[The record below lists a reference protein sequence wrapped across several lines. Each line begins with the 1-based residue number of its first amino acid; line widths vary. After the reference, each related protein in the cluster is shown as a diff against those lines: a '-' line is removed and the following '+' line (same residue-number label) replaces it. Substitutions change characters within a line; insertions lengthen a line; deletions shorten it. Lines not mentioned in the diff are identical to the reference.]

1 MINMEKYLNFK
12 EKIDENK
19 IKEIAK
25 EIKNGKVVV
34 FPTETVYG
42 IGTNGLDEN
51 AIKKLYKIK
60 QRPKEKPITL
70 LVSDIKMINNVA
82 KEISKNEIK
91 LIKKFMPGPLTII
104 LRKKEFLSDILTA
117 GLKFVG
123 IRIPDNEIARK
134 LIEYSGVPIATTSA
148 NLSGKMAKIDLED
161 IRIEFKDKIDYY
173 IDGGTS
179 KIGKGSTVVKVVE
192 NNIKILRE
200 GSITKKQLEDTLK

>member
-1 MINMEKYLNFK
+1 MKKYLDCK
-12 EKIDENK
+12 EKIDENEIKK
-19 IKEIAK
+19 IAQS
-25 EIKNGKVVV
+25 IKNGKIVV

-51 AIKKLYKIK
+51 AIEKLYKIK

-70 LVSDIKMINNVA
+70 LVSDIEMIDKVA
-82 KEISKNEIK
+82 REINEIEYK

-104 LRKKEFLSDILTA
+104 LMKKEFVSDILTA
-117 GLKFVG
+117 GSKFVG

-134 LIEYSGVPIATTSA
+134 LIEYSGLPIATTSA
-148 NLSGKMAKIDLED
+148 NLSGKVAKIDLED

-200 GSITKKQLEDTLK
+200 GSITREELNEL

>member
-1 MINMEKYLNFK
+1 MKKYLDCK
-12 EKIDENK
+12 EKIDENEIKK
-19 IKEIAK
+19 IAQS
-25 EIKNGKVVV
+25 IKNGKIVV

-51 AIKKLYKIK
+51 AIEKLYKIK

-70 LVSDIKMINNVA
+70 LVSDIEMIDKVA
-82 KEISKNEIK
+82 REINEIEYK

-104 LRKKEFLSDILTA
+104 LMKKEFVSDILTA
-117 GLKFVG
+117 GSKFVG

-148 NLSGKMAKIDLED
+148 NLSGKVAKIDLED

-200 GSITKKQLEDTLK
+200 GSITREELNEL